1 MSSFL
6 FFSYS
11 RASHVPVVS
20 SSHWRND
27 IRNGGMFRKRLWNWI
42 WAYWVCS
49 YNSTVWPRLGDAASY
64 YYILSKRAR
73 AWRRAGADTRT
84 GRFVS
89 VTSYFSFQVFL
100 LYLWYSTS
108 FFDKRNFRY
117 VAIKL
122 AQRLM
127 FDVPMSVSEGIVYAN
142 FSLCLLV
149 MHVYNNIR
157 CVDRLSRS
165 VHLFFPPV
173 FCYYCIFSLNSIYSA
188 LF

>member
-1 MSSFL
+1 MSSLL

-11 RASHVPVVS
+11 RASHVPVIY

-49 YNSTVWPRLGDAASY
+49 YNSTVWPRRGLVDEASY
-64 YYILSKRAR
+64 YYIWRKRAR

-84 GRFVS
+84 VRFVS
-89 VTSYFSFQVFL
+89 VTSYFSFRVFL
-100 LYLWYSTS
+100 FYLWHSTS

-149 MHVYNNIR
+149 MQVYNNIR
-157 CVDRLSRS
+157 CVDRFSRS
-165 VHLFFPPV
+165 VHLFFPRLLLLLHL
-173 FCYYCIFSLNSIYSA
+173 FS
-188 LF
+188 